1 MIKENFKVDL
11 HIHTTASDGT
21 WTNEELLQ
29 QIKEKNIKIFSITD
43 HDTITNSVKMIDM
56 IPKDIYYFVGVEI
69 STTYK
74 GKEYHITAYD
84 FDIHNKKLNE
94 LLSFNENKRKEF
106 NAKLIQHAYEINKLE
121 NIKSYDSYNYDKKR
135 GGWDSLNYLYDNK
148 AIDNLNDYF
157 DLIKSY
163 NEKLVFKEPHE
174 VIEIIKNAGGHSF
187 LAHPSAYESGK
198 ILPSEVLKEWR
209 DFGISGVEC
218 YSPYL
223 NNINDAEI
231 YWKFCRD
238 NMLMISGGSDCH
250 GDFNSRYLGDPEVN
264 IWNIQIDFLE
274 RFL

>member
-1 MIKENFKVDL
+1 MIKEDFKIDL

-29 QIKEKNIKIFSITD
+29 QIKEKNIKVFSITD
-43 HDTITNSVKMIDM
+43 HDTITNSVEMINM
-56 IPKDIYYFVGVEI
+56 ISKDIYYFVGVEI
-69 STTYK
+69 STTYQ

-121 NIKSYDSYNYDKKR
+121 NMKNYDTYNYDKKR

-163 NEKLVFKEPHE
+163 NEILVFKEPHE
-174 VIEIIKNAGGHSF
+174 VIEIIRNAGGHSF
-187 LAHPSAYESGK
+187 LAHPSAYDRGK
-198 ILPSEVLKEWR
+198 ILPLDVLETWR

-223 NNINDAEI
+223 SCINDVEK
-231 YWKFCRD
+231 YLKFCKD
-238 NMLMISGGSDCH
+238 NKLMISAGSDCH
-250 GDFNSRYLGDPEVN
+250 GDFNNRTLGSPEIYIRDVKT
-264 IWNIQIDFLE
+264 DFIESVL
-274 RFL
+274 